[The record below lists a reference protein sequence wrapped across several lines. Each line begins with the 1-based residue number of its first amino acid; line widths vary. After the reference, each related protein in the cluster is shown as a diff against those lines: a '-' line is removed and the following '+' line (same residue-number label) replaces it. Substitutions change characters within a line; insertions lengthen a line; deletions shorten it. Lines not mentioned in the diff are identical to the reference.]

1 MKDKRVSQR
10 RLQKVF
16 DENFDFLKTI
26 ETFQN
31 GEKVETL
38 SMPAGIFAKNNKI
51 YISDTENNRV
61 LIMRLLRDN
70 IRNFEILKFITK
82 EDCGVQIIKSVV
94 INVIRNKKQGN
105 IEKEG
110 I

>member
-1 MKDKRVSQR
+1 MKIPPSHYYVK
-10 RLQKVF
+10 
-16 DENFDFLKTI
+16 
-26 ETFQN
+26 
-31 GEKVETL
+31 
-38 SMPAGIFAKNNKI
+38 
-51 YISDTENNRV
+51 DTENNRV